1 MMKKLISLLLAAIML
16 LGCLSACAG
25 KEKPA
30 EDTANAASQ
39 QENAPSGESA
49 EDAAAFRPEASISLS
64 LF

>member
-25 KEKPA
+25 KEKPT
-30 EDTANAASQ
+30 EDTANAALQ

-49 EDAAAFRPEASISLS
+49 EDAAAE
-64 LF
+64 